1 MKPLSTLRRLFPPFL
16 RNKYG
21 FVGVSFLIWML
32 FFDTNTLFSQ
42 WQLSRDNDRLQ
53 NKLTQYQQEIKIVEQ
68 DLNELKNNTSLIEKV
83 AREKFYMKK
92 NNEDVFIIESQP
104 NK

>member
-1 MKPLSTLRRLFPPFL
+1 
-16 RNKYG
+16 
-21 FVGVSFLIWML
+21 ML

-83 AREKFYMKK
+83 ARENFYMKK

>member
-16 RNKYG
+16 RNIYG

-83 AREKFYMKK
+83 ARENFYMKK